1 MADPIAE
8 RIAHQTLHRL
18 VTPLRVAARYVQAAE
33 VQSVKISPNDP
44 NVEMMKLRLTGAG
57 WEYSVQAPKKATHAH
72 TDKKRASARQK
83 LRYMMRNSMNL
94 TNTDKLLKELDEA
107 FDKKYPD
114 GKTAAGYV
122 IGPRGLQEP
131 ESGITLQKG
140 AMYGLG
146 ASSSPSLVILTD
158 VSDTKV
164 KYVTY
169 PFSGSPL
176 TMEAW
181 IAKDL
186 LAKGT
191 RTYLRNGGSY
201 IDKKLKSSMESLL
214 KGGKGI
220 SENMND
226 WKQVTI
232 QAVAAEPGKDEW
244 RAAEEYGNVGGLDDP
259 EHGMIYEIESFNS
272 EVPKIKKDKR
282 LKVLKVVNR

>member
-1 MADPIAE
+1 MADPLAE

-18 VTPLRVAARYVQAAE
+18 GTPLRVAAKYV
-33 VQSVKISPNDP
+33 
-44 NVEMMKLRLTGAG
+44 
-57 WEYSVQAPKKATHAH
+57 
-72 TDKKRASARQK
+72 
-83 LRYMMRNSMNL
+83 
-94 TNTDKLLKELDEA
+94 
-107 FDKKYPD
+107 
-114 GKTAAGYV
+114 KTAGGYV
-122 IGPRGLQEP
+122 VGPGGLEAP
-131 ESGITLQKG
+131 ESNITLQKG

-146 ASSSPSLVILTD
+146 ASSSPNLVILTD
-158 VSDTKV
+158 VSDTKI
-164 KYVTY
+164 KYLNY
-169 PFSGSPL
+169 PYNGSPS

-191 RTYLRNGGSY
+191 RTYLRTYGSH

-232 QAVAAEPGKDEW
+232 QAVAADPGKDEW

-259 EHGMIYEIESFNS
+259 EHGQIYEIEAFNS

>member
-18 VTPLRVAARYVQAAE
+18 GTPLRVAARYV
-33 VQSVKISPNDP
+33 
-44 NVEMMKLRLTGAG
+44 
-57 WEYSVQAPKKATHAH
+57 
-72 TDKKRASARQK
+72 
-83 LRYMMRNSMNL
+83 
-94 TNTDKLLKELDEA
+94 KE
-107 FDKKYPD
+107 
-114 GKTAAGYV
+114 AGYA
-122 IGPRGLQEP
+122 IGPGGLQNT

-140 AMYGLG
+140 AMYAIG
-146 ASSSPSLVILTD
+146 ASSSPQLVILTE
-158 VSDTKV
+158 VSDSKI

-169 PFSGSPL
+169 PFDGSPS

-191 RTYLRNGGSY
+191 RTYIRTYGSHM
-201 IDKKLKSSMESLL
+201 DKKLKSSMQSLL
-214 KGGKGI
+214 NGGKGI
-220 SENMND
+220 AENMND
-226 WKQVTI
+226 WKRVTI

-244 RAAEEYGNVGGLDDP
+244 RAAEEYGSVGDLDDP
-259 EHGMIYEIESFNS
+259 EHGQIYEIEAFNS